1 MKKLVIFISILAMT
15 VSLSSCGK
23 KEHDSALV
31 GNGSN
36 TETTAEPKSEN
47 KESNSDKKEN
57 AKDEKKAE
65 SAQGNDKSNTA
76 QSDNTSAE
84 EPEKVTPTF
93 MFFVSKKDS
102 DYEKAMK
109 AVDELK
115 KSYEKKIN
123 FDIVDID
130 ENPDAK
136 KNFPVEGQ
144 TPTLIMLN
152 TSNDISAFEF
162 KISDKD
168 KMENAIKNALE

>member
-1 MKKLVIFISILAMT
+1 MKKLVIFISVLAMAA
-15 VSLSSCGK
+15 SLCACGK
-23 KEHDSALV
+23 KGHDSALV
-31 GNGSN
+31 GNGPN
-36 TETTAEPKSEN
+36 TEVTAEPKSE
-47 KESNSDKKEN
+47 SSFDKKEN
-57 AKDEKKAE
+57 AKDEKKDE
-65 SAQGNDKSNTA
+65 STQGNDKSNVA
-76 QSDNTSAE
+76 PSDNKPAE

-102 DYEKAMK
+102 DYDKAMK

-115 KSYEKKIN
+115 KSYDKKIN

-162 KISDKD
+162 KISDKE

>member
-1 MKKLVIFISILAMT
+1 
-15 VSLSSCGK
+15 
-23 KEHDSALV
+23 
-31 GNGSN
+31 
-36 TETTAEPKSEN
+36 
-47 KESNSDKKEN
+47 
-57 AKDEKKAE
+57 
-65 SAQGNDKSNTA
+65 
-76 QSDNTSAE
+76 
-84 EPEKVTPTF
+84 

-102 DYEKAMK
+102 DYDKAMK

-115 KSYEKKIN
+115 KSYDKKIN

-162 KISDKD
+162 KISDKE

>member
-1 MKKLVIFISILAMT
+1 MKKLVIFISVLSMAA
-15 VSLSSCGK
+15 SLCACGK
-23 KEHDSALV
+23 KEHNSALV
-31 GNGSN
+31 GNGSK
-36 TETTAEPKSEN
+36 TEATAEPKSE
-47 KESNSDKKEN
+47 SSSDKKEN

-65 SAQGNDKSNTA
+65 SAQNNDKSNVA
-76 QSDNTSAE
+76 PSDNKPTE

-102 DYEKAMK
+102 DYDKAMK

-115 KSYEKKIN
+115 KSYDKKIN

-136 KNFPVEGQ
+136 NNFPVEGQ